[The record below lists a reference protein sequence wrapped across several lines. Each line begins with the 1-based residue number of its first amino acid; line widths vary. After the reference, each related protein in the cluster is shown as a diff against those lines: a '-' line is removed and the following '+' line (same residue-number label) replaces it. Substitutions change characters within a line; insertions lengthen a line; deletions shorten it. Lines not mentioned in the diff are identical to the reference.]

1 MKDTKRLKPVIAGAA
16 AMLVVA
22 LACIAVIAKMP
33 AQAKSCTALF
43 AGLAM
48 LACATV
54 CTVVLCKKVKFEI
67 TAAVTVAV
75 IAMMF
80 ALIFPP
86 FSVPDEKV
94 HYATAYS
101 YSNKLML
108 DFSDGDDYVFMRSD
122 DCKLINSSD
131 VRVSGENIFRVGNE
145 FSFFN
150 GSKDKEM
157 CFESLCTFRFFAYLP
172 SAIGITIGR
181 LCCLGAYP
189 VFYLARIF
197 NALFFA
203 VLMFIALKEMPFN
216 KGALAVIGLLP
227 MSLHLSGGCTY
238 DVYTI
243 GLTLIMFARLVRLI
257 YSKGGLSTK
266 DFVTTLIICLLAIPY
281 KIVYFTV
288 PLIALLIPKERFKNG
303 KRRAICVSAI
313 ILAGLLGIA
322 ALQIPARLGRLTG
335 AEEGIIENTYTLGMP
350 VKNPIGTVKLLFN
363 TLCITASWYYETMLG
378 RFLGWLEFGLPSIY
392 VVVFTLLLFV
402 AFIKKED
409 EPAPLKAGGR
419 LLCALCAFITVIVTM
434 LLLCIGWTPAGSPF
448 IQGVQGRYFIPILP
462 LVMLAVRNNTLV
474 LKKDIDRYLVLAGG
488 MANIFLLLR
497 VCMGMFT

>member
-1 MKDTKRLKPVIAGAA
+1 MKDTKRLKSVVAGAA
-16 AMLVVA
+16 IMLVIV
-22 LACIAVIAKMP
+22 LACIAVAAKVP
-33 AQAKSCTALF
+33 FRAKKCVTLFSALF
-43 AGLAM
+43 MAAGAV
-48 LACATV
+48 V
-54 CTVVLCKKVKFEI
+54 CTVMLCKKVKFEI
-67 TAAVTVAV
+67 AVPITVAV
-75 IAMMF
+75 TAILF
-80 ALIFPP
+80 AVVFPP

-108 DFSDGDDYVFMRSD
+108 DFSDGEDFVFMRSD
-122 DCKLINSSD
+122 DCKLITSSD
-131 VRVSGENIFRVGNE
+131 IHVTGKNIFRVEDE
-145 FSFFN
+145 FSLFCKN
-150 GSKDKEM
+150 RDKDT
-157 CFESLCTFRFFAYLP
+157 CFESLCTVRFLAYLP

-181 LCCLGAYP
+181 LCRLGAYP

-203 VLMFIALKEMPFN
+203 FLLFTAIKEMPFN

-227 MSLHLSGGCTY
+227 MSLHLAGGCTY

-257 YSKGGLSTK
+257 YSKGELSTK
-266 DFVTTLIICLLAIPY
+266 DYITTLVICLLAVPY

-288 PLIALLIPKERFKNG
+288 PLIALLIPKERFRNG
-303 KRRAICVSAI
+303 RHRAICVGSI
-313 ILAGLLGIA
+313 ILIGVLGIA

-335 AEEGIIENTYTLGMP
+335 EEEGIIKNTYTLGMLI
-350 VKNPIGTVKLLFN
+350 KNPIGTLKLLFN

-378 RFLGWLEFGLPSIY
+378 RFLGWLELGLPSIY
-392 VVVFTLLLFV
+392 TVIFTLLLFT
-402 AFIKKED
+402 AFVKKED
-409 EPAPLKAGGR
+409 EPEVLKTGGR
-419 LLCALCAFITVIVTM
+419 LLCALCSFLTVILTM

-474 LKKDIDRYLVLAGG
+474 LKKDIDRCLVLAGG
-488 MANIFLLLR
+488 TANILLLLR